1 MFKSLRWTAFIMGM
15 LVLSAMAC
23 SFNFSTAKINNAR
36 LATDEDGNNKQTT
49 FAIGDTI
56 YAVMDL
62 DNAPSDTKVEAT
74 WYMVEVEGVEPNT
87 KINDEPVA
95 VETGSG
101 SVWFSLDTNT
111 VGLTTGKYKV
121 EIALNGEKEKTL
133 DFTIE

>member
-1 MFKSLRWTAFIMGM
+1 MFKSLRWIAFIISM

-49 FAIGDTI
+49 FTVGDTI

-74 WYMVEVEGVEPNT
+74 WYAVEAEGIEPNT
-87 KINDEPVA
+87 KINEEPVSI
-95 VETGSG
+95 ETGSG
-101 SVWFSLDTNT
+101 DVWFSLDTAA
-111 VGLTTGKYKV
+111 VGVTAGKYKV
-121 EIALNGEKEKTL
+121 EISLNGKKDKTL
-133 DFTIE
+133 EFTIE